1 MRNATKLQARSV
13 QKLREELRIE
23 ADNESVAEAM
33 RELPAPQIARLDSV
47 FALAERQLPVDP
59 VYEAFF
65 RKQAPDVLLIS
76 PLVHFGSAQ
85 ADFVAAARAHGIPVG
100 MLLYSWDNLSTKGC
114 LHRRAGLDVR
124 VERTPADGSARAA
137 RVP

>member
-1 MRNATKLQARSV
+1 M
-13 QKLREELRIE
+13 
-23 ADNESVAEAM
+23 
-33 RELPAPQIARLDSV
+33 

-59 VYEAFF
+59 VYEAFLGT
-65 RKQAPDVLLIS
+65 QAPDVLLIS

-85 ADFVAAARAHGIPVG
+85 ADFVTAARARRIPVG
-100 MLLYSWDNLSTKGC
+100 MLLYSWDNLSTRLSG
-114 LHRRAGLDVR
+114 AGLDVR